1 MLALQNGEYLAD
13 GEMGN
18 DVIGAY
24 VSQVGDDEMLVTVNP
39 LFDVETD
46 MAGSDDQACLGK

>member
-1 MLALQNGEYLAD
+1 MLALQHGECFAD

-24 VSQVGDDEMLVTVNP
+24 VSQGGDDEMLVTVNP
-39 LFDVETD
+39 LFDVEND